1 MNNPACAQNKNQP
14 TSAYEEEVFWDLTGR
29 CLGTHAAQ
37 MQPEDNC
44 IQRILEALDESI
56 KPEDDGTPISRSSS
70 TWSVSLVEYEQDNH
84 DSADKASQGSVL
96 HGMNHVHQSF
106 DEALEAHGNGNK
118 DLDAY
123 RSDGS
128 DWVNIEG
135 RSTSNVSMDCLVSS
149 LSSPSVDSVIQPTE
163 LHEIESAIHASE
175 WQGLGIS
182 HPQIAQVELGWPFNE
197 EAFEHAVKMK
207 MQGSKSAPGYSSSV
221 ADWSTAVRDE
231 TARDLIKN
239 ASVDNEPAEE
249 DLERILS
256 MLAIEDGFGSR
267 EVAPRAPTPPP
278 VFRRATVPQIVIPP
292 RPTFVSSKTDGWACR
307 DARDLAS
314 PTVRPLAYFSTRTP
328 GIGGHSGYFTSTLLK
343 QASEGPIPPS
353 LLKRQARSPIAD
365 AGNLPTS
372 PLLYQGKTIIPFNI
386 ILSPTESAGSSRSEW
401 ETTDDSSEY
410 SSPFMFSV
418 SRPGTPRPMD
428 KAKSM
433 DFTACH
439 DKAFNP
445 YFMDADM

>member
-1 MNNPACAQNKNQP
+1 
-14 TSAYEEEVFWDLTGR
+14 
-29 CLGTHAAQ
+29 
-37 MQPEDNC
+37 
-44 IQRILEALDESI
+44 
-56 KPEDDGTPISRSSS
+56 
-70 TWSVSLVEYEQDNH
+70 
-84 DSADKASQGSVL
+84 
-96 HGMNHVHQSF
+96 
-106 DEALEAHGNGNK
+106 
-118 DLDAY
+118 
-123 RSDGS
+123 
-128 DWVNIEG
+128 
-135 RSTSNVSMDCLVSS
+135 
-149 LSSPSVDSVIQPTE
+149 
-163 LHEIESAIHASE
+163 
-175 WQGLGIS
+175 
-182 HPQIAQVELGWPFNE
+182 
-197 EAFEHAVKMK
+197 
-207 MQGSKSAPGYSSSV
+207 MQGSKLPPRHSSSV

-231 TARDLIKN
+231 TARDLVQN
-239 ASVDNEPAEE
+239 ASIDDGPAEE

-353 LLKRQARSPIAD
+353 LLKRQARSPILD
-365 AGNLPTS
+365 AGNLPIS
-372 PLLYQGKTIIPFNI
+372 PLLYQGKTVIPFNI

-401 ETTDDSSEY
+401 ETIDDSSES